1 MAISAPFKLMS
12 DSVKSINLGAYDN
25 PYSGIGMEFAPLGV
39 GTAVEAPLLHEA
51 GYLPN
56 NTQWSFPNVLSP
68 FWRLYYNFDEGHQI
82 EVDSRAYALKPD
94 RLLLIPDHVLFHC
107 TGEQPARNLWLH
119 FSLGKRLA
127 PRQQI
132 PVTIKPT
139 DLQLQLIGT
148 LAEEMSESSVST
160 DRIFHRSLALIH
172 LCISHRDIA
181 WAPPLPGKLRLVMQY
196 INDNMEHK
204 LPNERL
210 AAEAGISIETLCRLF
225 SKYLHTSPARYV
237 NQIRISRA
245 GHLLEHT
252 DLSIDQ
258 IAEATGFPNRAY
270 FSRVFKQV
278 STLAPAE
285 FRERKLTHL
294 SQYKH

>member
-1 MAISAPFKLMS
+1 MS
-12 DSVKSINLGAYDN
+12 DSVKTYNFGAYDN
-25 PYSGIGMEFAPLGV
+25 PYSGIGIKFAPRGISAAAESPV
-39 GTAVEAPLLHEA
+39 LHEA

-56 NTQWSFPNVLSP
+56 NSNWNFPNVLSP
-68 FWRLYYNFDEGHQI
+68 FWRLYYNFDPGHFIHIGEESYELQ
-82 EVDSRAYALKPD
+82 PD

-107 TGEQPARNLWLH
+107 IGEKPARNLWLH
-119 FSLGKRLA
+119 FSLGKRLS
-127 PRQQI
+127 PNQQI
-132 PVTIKPT
+132 PVEILPT
-139 DLQLQLIGT
+139 DFQLQLMEN
-148 LAEEMSESSVST
+148 LAEEISEGSASP

-172 LCISHRDIA
+172 LCISHRDID
-181 WAPPLPGKLRLVMQY
+181 WAEPLPGQLQAVIQY
-196 INDNMEHK
+196 ISEHMAEK
-204 LPNERL
+204 LPNEHL
-210 AAEAGISIETLCRLF
+210 AAKAGISIETLCRLF

-245 GHLLEHT
+245 GHLLEHS

-294 SQYKH
+294 SKVKH